1 MERGRNV
8 NPNEATRGWKPGG
21 RDVRPALE
29 PWRGSVRDEAGL
41 GLIEVLIALTI
52 FAVGMLAVAGVSLSV
67 GAQTNWA
74 VWQTDQSLAA
84 QQVLERVQ
92 HEGYAAANGGT
103 ETVTVGNRSYTVTRN
118 VNQVA
123 PRVREV
129 SVTVTTTQAW
139 DRGVPPRTFVTRL
152 YEPRPLPT
160 P

>member
-1 MERGRNV
+1 MSRTERYGENGVAACR
-8 NPNEATRGWKPGG
+8 RG
-21 RDVRPALE
+21 
-29 PWRGSVRDEAGL
+29 EAGL

-52 FAVGMLAVAGVSLSV
+52 FAIGMLAVAGLSLSV

-92 HEGYAAANGGT
+92 REGYAAAASGVD
-103 ETVTVGNRSYTVTRN
+103 TVTVGNRTYEVTRR
-118 VNQVA
+118 VTQIA
-123 PRVREV
+123 PRVKEV
-129 SVTVTTTQAW
+129 SVTVATTREW

-152 YEPRPLPT
+152 YEPRPLPS

>member
-1 MERGRNV
+1 MEEMEDTDVMAPGRARRTRGGPRGRG
-8 NPNEATRGWKPGG
+8 PR
-21 RDVRPALE
+21 
-29 PWRGSVRDEAGL
+29 WRSRRSGQAGL

-52 FAVGMLAVAGVSLSV
+52 FAVGMLAVAGIGLSV

-92 HEGYAAANGGT
+92 REGYDAASSGT
-103 ETVTVGNRSYTVTRN
+103 ETVTVGNRTYTASRTVT
-118 VNQVA
+118 QVDT
-123 PRVREV
+123 RVKEV
-129 SVTVTTTQAW
+129 SVTVSTTREW

-152 YEPRPLPT
+152 YEPRPLPS

>member
-1 MERGRNV
+1 MWWSSIVPGPSRGLR
-8 NPNEATRGWKPGG
+8 PRPIRRPPG
-21 RDVRPALE
+21 DP
-29 PWRGSVRDEAGL
+29 EAGL

-52 FAVGMLAVAGVSLSV
+52 FAVGMLAVAGLGLSV

-84 QQVLERVQ
+84 QQVLERGQ
-92 HEGYAAANGGT
+92 REGYDLATSGT
-103 ETVTVGNRSYTVTRN
+103 ETVTVGNRTYTVSRT
-118 VNQVA
+118 VSQIG
-123 PRVREV
+123 PRVKEV
-129 SVTVTTTQAW
+129 SVTVTTTRAW